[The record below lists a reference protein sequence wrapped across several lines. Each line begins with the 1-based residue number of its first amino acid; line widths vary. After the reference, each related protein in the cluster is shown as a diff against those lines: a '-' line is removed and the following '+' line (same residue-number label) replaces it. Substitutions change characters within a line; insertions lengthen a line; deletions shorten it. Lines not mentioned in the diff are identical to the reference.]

1 MKTKIIALA
10 LTSVLALG
18 ACTQNG
24 EENSWGMGNK
34 QTIGTGAGA
43 LVGGI
48 LGSRVGGG
56 SGRLWA
62 TGAGALLGAFAG
74 SSIGKSLDESDR
86 LANEHAMNEAETAPL
101 NQPITW
107 NNPNGHSGSVTPI
120 REGRNNATGNVC
132 REYKQT
138 IFIEGRSQT
147 AYGTACKNDDGT
159 WTLANS
165 SDE

>member
-1 MKTKIIALA
+1 MKTKIIALSLA
-10 LTSVLALG
+10 SVLALA
-18 ACTQNG
+18 ACAQNG
-24 EENSWGMGNK
+24 DQNSWGMGNK

-48 LGSRVGGG
+48 LGSKVGSG

-86 LANEHAMNEAETAPL
+86 LANQNAMNQAETAPL

-120 REGRNNATGNVC
+120 REGRNN
-132 REYKQT
+132 
-138 IFIEGRSQT
+138 
-147 AYGTACKNDDGT
+147 
-159 WTLANS
+159 
-165 SDE
+165 